1 MNISDLR
8 ASTQDARY
16 WQTGVAAKQTQQRS
30 EVYGEQLPPQL
41 SAELRNGVQQA
52 ESQSSTPDLQAAN
65 LLNARLAAMKTNLGE
80 DSGTAQVAQILSRYA
95 AGTDPRAALA
105 HAIGIEA

>member
-8 ASTQDARY
+8 AVTQDARH
-16 WQTGVAAKQTQQRS
+16 WQQGLAVNQTEQRAQ
-30 EVYGEQLPPQL
+30 VYGEQLPPQL
-41 SAELRNGVQQA
+41 NAELRNGVQQA

-95 AGTDPRAALA
+95 AGTDPRAALL
-105 HAIGIEA
+105 HATGLGV